1 MKRTKLFTSFFAVVM
16 SACMVMVMAACSNS
30 SSSAGTG
37 SNTSETKAEAVQGD
51 KDNAGADKDSASSEG
66 AALTIKIGGSGP
78 LTGGAAVYGNA
89 VKNAAEIAVEEIN
102 AKGGLQFDLR
112 FEDDAHDPEKAVTAY
127 GALKDWG
134 MQVSLATV
142 TSAPGAAVS
151 ANYQEDKIF
160 AITPSGSSLAVI
172 YEDPTNESDPY
183 GNVFQM
189 CFTDPNQGVASADYL
204 AEHTELGTKIAIIYK
219 NDDNYS
225 TGVYEKF
232 KAEAEEK
239 SLEIVYEG
247 TFDASNQSDFSVQ
260 LGKAQAA
267 GADLLFLPIYYEPAS
282 MILTQANQMGYAP
295 TVFGID
301 GMDGILTLEGFD
313 TSLAEGVYLLTPFSA
328 DAEDELT
335 KNFVESYKAKTGGIP
350 NQFAAD
356 AYDCIYAIAQA
367 IEAAGI
373 TADMSE
379 AEICEA
385 LVAQFTSMTFN
396 GLTGTDVTWNEDGE
410 VSKSPKAVVI
420 QNGDYVGVEE

>member
-1 MKRTKLFTSFFAVVM
+1 MKKTKSITRFFAIVM
-16 SACMVMVMAACSNS
+16 SACMMMGMAACSSSDS
-30 SSSAGTG
+30 SSGTG
-37 SNTSETKAEAVQGD
+37 SNTSETKAEVVQGEKED
-51 KDNAGADKDSASSEG
+51 GTADKDTSTDS

-89 VKNAAEIAVEEIN
+89 VKDAAQIAVDEIN
-102 AKGGLQFDLR
+102 EKGGVQFDLK
-112 FEDDAHDPEKAVTAY
+112 FEDDAHDPEKAVTSY
-127 GALKDWG
+127 GSLKDWG

-204 AEHTELGTKIAIIYK
+204 AEHTDLGTKIAIIYK

-232 KAEAEEK
+232 KDEAAEK
-239 SLEIVYEG
+239 SLEVVYEG

-335 KNFVESYKAKTGGIP
+335 KSFVESYKAKTGDIP

-356 AYDCIYAIAQA
+356 AYDCVYALAQA

-373 TADMSE
+373 TSDMSE
-379 AEICEA
+379 ADICEA
-385 LVAQFTSMTFN
+385 LVKQFTSMTFN
-396 GLTGTDVTWNEDGE
+396 GLTGTDVTWNENGE
-410 VSKSPKAVVI
+410 VSKSPKAVII
-420 QNGDYVGVEE
+420 QNGEYVGVEE

>member
-1 MKRTKLFTSFFAVVM
+1 MKKTKSITRFFAIVM
-16 SACMVMVMAACSNS
+16 SACMMMGMAACSSSDS
-30 SSSAGTG
+30 SSGTG
-37 SNTSETKAEAVQGD
+37 SNTSETKAEVVQGEKED
-51 KDNAGADKDSASSEG
+51 GTADKDTSSDS

-89 VKNAAEIAVEEIN
+89 VKDAAQIAVDEIN
-102 AKGGLQFDLR
+102 DKGGVQFDLK

-127 GALKDWG
+127 GSLKDWG

-142 TSAPGAAVS
+142 TPAPGAAVS

-204 AEHTELGTKIAIIYK
+204 AEHTDLGTKIAIIYK

-232 KAEAEEK
+232 KDEAAEK
-239 SLEIVYEG
+239 SLEVVYEG

-335 KNFVESYKAKTGGIP
+335 KSFVESYKAKTGDIP

-356 AYDCIYAIAQA
+356 AYDCVYALAQA

-373 TADMSE
+373 TSDMSE
-379 AEICEA
+379 ADICEA
-385 LVAQFTSMTFN
+385 LVKQFTSMTFN
-396 GLTGTDVTWNEDGE
+396 GLTGTDVTWNENGE
-410 VSKSPKAVVI
+410 VSKSPKAVII
-420 QNGDYVGVEE
+420 QNGEYVGVEE